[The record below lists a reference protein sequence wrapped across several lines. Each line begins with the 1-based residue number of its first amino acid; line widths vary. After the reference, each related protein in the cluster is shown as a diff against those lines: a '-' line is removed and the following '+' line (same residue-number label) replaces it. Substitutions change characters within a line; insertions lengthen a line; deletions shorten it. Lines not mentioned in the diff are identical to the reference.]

1 MAVHIKLIKNNI
13 KSSSSYGKYFA
24 KTVSQGEV
32 TLDEIAAEAC
42 RNSGFSEGAVV
53 GVVTELQDIL
63 KQRLT
68 EGQTVVLPGIGR
80 FSLRVERSGLMIR
93 RRSTS
98 AVISPASSVVSS
110 LPVVASRVAIS
121 STTSAKVSKPS
132 GRRVLNLRFQSMIIL
147 PDIITPSGNM
157 SWCQRRP

>member
-80 FSLRVERSGLMIR
+80 FSLRVESIGVDDPKAFNIR
-93 RRSTS
+93 RHITRIVCGFLPAGSRINIGKGTKNGHILYDFCEGVK
-98 AVISPASSVVSS
+98 AVWQVGF
-110 LPVVASRVAIS
+110 
-121 STTSAKVSKPS
+121 KP
-132 GRRVLNLRFQSMIIL
+132 
-147 PDIITPSGNM
+147 
-157 SWCQRRP
+157 